1 MSRKIIIGSRGSDLA
16 LWQANQ
22 VKKQLEGLG
31 NEVEIKVIKTQ
42 GDRIQHLSFDKLEG
56 KGFFT
61 KELEEALLNEDVD
74 LAVHSHKDLPTENP
88 DGLVISAVSD
98 REDSADILLIRKECT
113 DSNEKWNL
121 KNGAI
126 IGTGSARRKAQL
138 SHYLKDIEL
147 KDLRGNVP
155 TRINKLR
162 EGQYDAIML
171 AAAGVKRLELDVSD
185 LHIER
190 LDPKEFVPAP
200 AQGVLGLQTR
210 LNDTELAKILSNLN
224 DEDVARRISVERR
237 ILNLF
242 GGGCQMPLGAY
253 CEADVN
259 SLTVWCARAKTWE
272 SHVSYSIVSGVDSEL
287 MAKESVAKLV
297 DEND

>member
-1 MSRKIIIGSRGSDLA
+1 
-16 LWQANQ
+16 
-22 VKKQLEGLG
+22 
-31 NEVEIKVIKTQ
+31 
-42 GDRIQHLSFDKLEG
+42 
-56 KGFFT
+56 
-61 KELEEALLNEDVD
+61 
-74 LAVHSHKDLPTENP
+74 
-88 DGLVISAVSD
+88 
-98 REDSADILLIRKECT
+98 
-113 DSNEKWNL
+113 
-121 KNGAI
+121 
-126 IGTGSARRKAQL
+126 
-138 SHYLKDIEL
+138 
-147 KDLRGNVP
+147 
-155 TRINKLR
+155 
-162 EGQYDAIML
+162 
-171 AAAGVKRLELDVSD
+171 LDVSD

-253 CEADVN
+253 CEADGN

>member
-171 AAAGVKRLELDVSD
+171 AAAGIKRLELDVSD

-210 LNDTELAKILSNLN
+210 LNDTELANILSNLN

-253 CEADVN
+253 CEADGN
-259 SLTVWCARAKTWE
+259 SFTVWCARAKTWE
-272 SHVSYSIVSGVDSEL
+272 SRVSYSIVSGVDSEL

>member
-22 VKKQLEGLG
+22 VKKQLEGLD

-98 REDSADILLIRKECT
+98 REDSADILLIRKKCT

-121 KNGAI
+121 KNGAV

-138 SHYLKDIEL
+138 SHHLKDIEL

-185 LHIER
+185 LHVER

-253 CEADVN
+253 CEADGD
-259 SLTVWCARAKTWE
+259 SLRVWCARAKTWE
-272 SHVSYSIVSGVDSEL
+272 GHVSYSVVSGLDAEL

>member
-16 LWQANQ
+16 LWQANR
-22 VKKQLEGLG
+22 VKKQLEELS
-31 NEVEIKVIKTQ
+31 NEVVIKVIKTQ

-61 KELEEALLNEDVD
+61 KELEEALLNKDVD

-88 DGLVISAVSD
+88 KGLVISAVSD
-98 REDSADILLIRKECT
+98 REDCADILLIRKESI
-113 DSNEKWNL
+113 DENEKWNL
-121 KNGAI
+121 KKGAI
-126 IGTGSARRKAQL
+126 IGTSSARRKAQL
-138 SHYLKDIEL
+138 SHHLSDIEL

-171 AAAGVKRLELDVSD
+171 AAAGVKRLKLDVSD
-185 LHIER
+185 LHVER
-190 LDPKEFVPAP
+190 LEPKEFVPAP

-210 LNDTELAKILSNLN
+210 IEDTELANVLSNLN
-224 DEDVARRISVERR
+224 DKDVERRISVERR

-253 CEADVN
+253 CEEDGDQ
-259 SLTVWCARAKTWE
+259 LTVWSSRAKTWDSE
-272 SHVSYSIVSGVDSEL
+272 VQYVIVSGTDSEL
-287 MAKESVAKLV
+287 IAKESVEKLGGIL
-297 DEND
+297 D